1 MRIKRILKTA
11 GRILLIGVGG
21 FCLLACLVGLYAIPG
36 AARTLE
42 TAVLLDE
49 PIARPENEG
58 KLVILQGE
66 LSMLEPASCPTL
78 GLTFDSPVVNRHSES
93 FSSRYKRG
101 KRWRNV
107 NTIPLT
113 GRAAV
118 GDFEIDPD
126 LLVLLDAKT
135 DLHAFEMPDG
145 ATLYTVAEDGITYVS
160 KDDIRDVREGLFV
173 ASAGSFW
180 RYHYTS
186 LDISKPTTV
195 TLVGYQQNGGLLL
208 CDDVD
213 NTAAH
218 LGAVDPE
225 GLRETLLREEWI
237 TFAVAA
243 VIAAVCLFF
252 GFKGVLYLKPDR
264 KKKASVKR
272 PGRTQNA
279 E

>member
-1 MRIKRILKTA
+1 MKKLLRIA
-11 GRILLIGVGG
+11 GRVLLIAVGA
-21 FCLLACLVGLYAIPG
+21 FFLLACLVGLYAIPK
-36 AARTLE
+36 AVRTLDA
-42 TAVLLDE
+42 AVLLDE
-49 PIARPENEG
+49 PIALPENEG

-66 LSMLEPASCPTL
+66 LSMLEPATCPKL
-78 GLTFDSPVVNRHSES
+78 GLTFDSPVVNRYSES

-101 KRWRNV
+101 KRWRDV

-126 LLVLLDAKT
+126 LLALLDAKT
-135 DLHAFEMPDG
+135 DLHELDLPDG
-145 ATLYTVAEDGITYVS
+145 TTLYTVVEDGITYIS
-160 KDDIRDVREGLFV
+160 EDDIRGVKEGLFL
-173 ASAGSFW
+173 ASAGFYW

-186 LDISKPTTV
+186 LDISEPVTV
-195 TLVGYQQNGGLLL
+195 TLVGYQQNGRLLL

-243 VIAAVCLFF
+243 VIAVVCLFF
-252 GFKGVLYLKPDR
+252 GFKGILYLKPKLKAT
-264 KKKASVKR
+264 KKDSPKR
-272 PGRTQNA
+272 NKRATP
-279 E
+279 

>member
-1 MRIKRILKTA
+1 MKKFFKIV
-11 GRILLIGVGG
+11 GRVLLIAVGA
-21 FCLLACLVGLYAIPG
+21 FFLLACLVGGLYAIPK

-42 TAVLLDE
+42 TAIPLDE
-49 PIARPENEG
+49 PIALSENEG

-66 LSMLEPASCPTL
+66 LSMIEPATCPKL

-93 FSSRYKRG
+93 FHSRYKRG

-107 NTIPLT
+107 NTISLT

-118 GDFEIDPD
+118 GDFEIAPD
-126 LLVLLDAKT
+126 LLALLDAKT
-135 DLHAFEMPDG
+135 DLHEFDLPDG
-145 ATLYTVAEDGITYVS
+145 ATLYTVVEDGITYIS
-160 KDDIRDVREGLFV
+160 EDDIRSVREGLFL
-173 ASAGSFW
+173 ASAGSYW

-186 LDISKPTTV
+186 LDISEPVTV
-195 TLVGYQQNGGLLL
+195 TLVGYQQNGRLLL
-208 CDDVD
+208 CDEVD

-237 TFAVAA
+237 TFAVAV

-252 GFKGVLYLKPDR
+252 GFKGVLFLKPNRKKSTPR
-264 KKKASVKR
+264 KKKV
-272 PGRTQNA
+272 
-279 E
+279 